1 MDLAGGDPP
10 PMPEPEPRPGQRPDA
25 SGAWQ
30 RIVRVDRRRVA
41 VNALGL
47 GLGISLLLALL
58 AVAHYRIE
66 ADNNLALLL
75 ASKQRDLDL
84 AALSLTE
91 SMAAVTSDLRYLS
104 REPELEHY
112 LESTSPTT
120 ARQLERI
127 FAAFIGQ
134 KRDYDQIRFIAADGW
149 ERIRVNRAPDG
160 VRVTPATQLQNKAS
174 RYYVQAMAKMGAND
188 IYVSPM
194 DLNVEQDRVE
204 LPHKPMLRLAVA
216 VTDRRGRRAGYLVIN
231 ALAEP
236 MLRRIGGLGGDR
248 RPVWLLDGQGDWLRG
263 PDPRDAWSGQLPE
276 RRPRAFSSRHPQAW
290 AAIGARQAGLVTFE
304 DVRLRFL
311 RVYPLRAPAH
321 GADAVRL
328 AQAPAADRYHWI
340 LVAPITAAEVDAVNA
355 RLGRTVLAGGALLSL
370 LATLLSAFIAYSA
383 ARARALSEALE
394 KAVDTVPMLVSYVD
408 AEQRYRFNNLAYLR
422 QFGQSPRDLY
432 GRHVREVLGEEV
444 YRTILPYM
452 TQALAG
458 QRVEFE
464 QRLNYGGAG
473 PRDVT
478 VTYLPDLAA
487 NGRVRGFYA
496 VVNDVTMLK
505 DTQRRERQHVLE
517 LAHVARLASMGELT
531 TEIAHQ
537 INQPLSAIGM
547 FSGAAQRSL
556 DNGGDPRQVRDWLA
570 RISDQVSRAG
580 DVIERM
586 RRFVRK
592 GGTQWAELDLNEA
605 VREVASLLEHELKTR
620 QVTLLLEP
628 AERLP
633 PVWADRILVEQVIF
647 SLARNA
653 MEALAGRDQDRRV
666 TIRTR
671 ADADGVWVE
680 VADNGPGVDPTL
692 GDRIF
697 EPLSTPKQEGLGM
710 GLAICRSIVQTLG
723 GQIGHENL
731 AQGGA
736 MFHFHFPRMKP

>member
-1 MDLAGGDPP
+1 MDLAGSDPP
-10 PMPEPEPRPGQRPDA
+10 PPCKPEPTPVQRPDTL
-25 SGAWQ
+25 GGWQ
-30 RIVRVDRRRVA
+30 RIVHVDRRRVA
-41 VNALGL
+41 VKALGL
-47 GLGISLLLALL
+47 GLGISLLLAVLT
-58 AVAHYRIE
+58 VVYYRIE

-112 LESTSPTT
+112 LESASPTA
-120 ARQLERI
+120 ARMLERI

-194 DLNVEQDRVE
+194 DLNVEKDRVE
-204 LPHKPMLRLAVA
+204 LPHKPMLRVGMA
-216 VTDRRGRRAGYLVIN
+216 VTDRRGRRAGYVVIN

-236 MLRRIGGLGGDR
+236 MLRRIGGLGESR
-248 RPVWLLDGQGDWLRG
+248 RSVWLLDEQGDWLRG

-276 RRPRAFSSRHPQAW
+276 RRQHAFSRRHPQAW
-290 AAIGARQAGLVTFE
+290 ALIGTRPGGLVTL
-304 DVRLRFL
+304 DDTRLRYL

-321 GADAVRL
+321 ATDAVRL
-328 AQAPAADRYHWI
+328 AQAPAAERYYWI
-340 LVAPITAAEVDAVNA
+340 LVAPTTAAEVDALNA

-383 ARARALSEALE
+383 ARARALSETLG

-408 AEQRYRFNNLAYLR
+408 AEHRYRFNNLAYLR
-422 QFGQSPRDLY
+422 HFGLSPRDLY
-432 GRHVREVLGEEV
+432 GRHVREVLGEAA
-444 YRTILPYM
+444 YRAILPHM

-458 QRVEFE
+458 RRVEFE
-464 QRLNYGGAG
+464 QRLVYAGAG

-487 NGRVRGFYA
+487 DGRARGFYA
-496 VVNDVTMLK
+496 VVNDVTLLK
-505 DTQRRERQHVLE
+505 DTQRLARQHVLE

-547 FSGAAQRSL
+547 FSSAAQRSL
-556 DNGGDPRQVRDWLA
+556 DNGGDPRQARDWLT

-580 DVIERM
+580 DIIERL

-592 GGTQWAELDLNEA
+592 GGTQWTELDLNEP

-620 QVTLLLEP
+620 QVTLILEL

-633 PVWADRILVEQVIF
+633 AVWADRILVEQVIF

-653 MEALAGRDQDRRV
+653 IEVLAGRDQDRRV

-671 ADADGVWVE
+671 ADAEGVWVE

-692 GDRIF
+692 GNRIF
-697 EPLSTPKQEGLGM
+697 EPFSTPKQEGLGM

-723 GQIGHENL
+723 GQIGHANL